1 MVSLF
6 GSLNVG
12 ELALRAQSVA
22 LQTTGQNIA
31 NASNETYHRQ
41 RVFMEA
47 LPGQDRIN
55 YHIGSGVQVER
66 ISRVIDVALET
77 LLRDAQSG
85 LSQLNVLRDTM
96 IRLETVF
103 NELSDADLS
112 SVMENFWNAVNDF
125 SANVEDSAARRSL
138 VLAGE
143 SMSDSFKYFASSI
156 RMARKEANEKALG
169 AVDDINRIASEI
181 AGLNKQIVIA
191 EDGGLQS
198 QTANDLRDRRDALVE
213 ELSKIISVKTVES
226 KTGALQIYTGSEFL
240 VYDTNVYKL
249 AANERTDD
257 GVVISDIVFEKNGMS
272 FNPKGGSLKGL
283 LEARDT
289 VLPEYLS
296 RLDTLAKTI
305 IYEFNKIQST
315 GRGLEGYTS
324 ISGTNTVSDP
334 AAALNSA
341 MLAMSVQNG
350 SFNIK
355 VKNLTTGQETTTN
368 VKVDLTGTGSDTT
381 LIALAQALDAV
392 AGVSAR
398 VTSDNRL
405 EISSEDANTS
415 FTFSSDTSGVL
426 AALGAAAF
434 FTGSDAES
442 MGVSSLVSDNL
453 NFVAGAL
460 SDNKGDNANALL
472 MLGLRDTK
480 VLGAGAETL
489 DDYYQNLI
497 GTLGTES
504 ASYQDLSENQKVLTD
519 QMSNERKA
527 ISGVSIDE
535 EAINLVQY
543 QQAFQAAAK
552 FVSVISQMMDVL
564 MNM

>member
-1 MVSLF
+1 VVSLF